1 MVMILLFW
9 VGVVIVVGSWTVLVE
24 AWTAIVGV
32 GVSMDVVISVY
43 VDRSEKLVG
52 MCLKIGCLRMKIKER
67 D

>member
-9 VGVVIVVGSWTVLVE
+9 VVVVIVVGSWTVLVE

-32 GVSMDVVISVY
+32 GVSMDVVY